1 SKGECCHSECLGSC
15 YEANNPQ
22 KCVACRHYQHI
33 TGCVETCPPGY
44 YRFEGW
50 RCVAF
55 DFCQELHNKCKN
67 SRESGCHQYVI
78 HNGECIPECP
88 SGYTMNSTNL
98 NCSPC
103 AGPCPRV
110 CDIFGDEKM
119 IDSVTS
125 AQELR
130 GCTVIN
136 GSITIN
142 IRGGNNIAAE
152 LEANLGLVEEITGFL
167 KIRRSYALV
176 SLSFFRKLRLIR
188 GEMLEMGNYSFYAL
202 DNQNLR
208 QLWDW
213 SKHKLTIAQ
222 GKLFFHYNPKL
233 CLSEIH
239 KMEDISGAKGRQEKN
254 DIALKTNGDQAS
266 CKSTQ

>member
-1 SKGECCHSECLGSC
+1 MCTPCL
-15 YEANNPQ
+15 
-22 KCVACRHYQHI
+22 
-33 TGCVETCPPGY
+33 
-44 YRFEGW
+44 
-50 RCVAF
+50 
-55 DFCQELHNKCKN
+55 
-67 SRESGCHQYVI
+67 
-78 HNGECIPECP
+78 
-88 SGYTMNSTNL
+88 
-98 NCSPC
+98 
-103 AGPCPRV
+103 GPCPKV
-110 CDIFGDEKM
+110 CHLLEGEKT

-136 GSITIN
+136 GSLIIN
-142 IRGGNNIAAE
+142 IRGGNNLAAE
-152 LEANLGLVEEITGFL
+152 LEANLGLIEEISGYL

-188 GEMLEMGNYSFYAL
+188 GETLEIGNYSFYAL

-213 SKHKLTIAQ
+213 SKHNLTITQ

-239 KMEDISGAKGRQEKN
+239 KMEEVSGTKGRQERN

-266 CKSTQ
+266 CKWQCPGPSSLWTR